1 MRRAVGRLPL
11 LLFPLLLFPLL
22 LLPARLPAQAPTR
35 PPAIAT
41 LPAHP
46 NRGSL
51 VWIVVRPARRDSIL
65 ALDGEASGE
74 PLHFEWHR
82 NAFRSL
88 AGLSLDGGDTLAL
101 TLMITR
107 PARSDTSVIELPV
120 GQPVYPSERLTVA
133 PRFVEPD
140 RATQA
145 RIDSEVE
152 KARALAREAHSNPR
166 LWRGPFR
173 PPRPGKVTSPFGT
186 AREFNGQVTTRHL
199 GTDFAGKVGVPVRAS
214 NRGVVGLVAAFYLA
228 GQAVYLDHGAGLV
241 TGYFHLSRI
250 DVRRGDTVAA
260 GQVIGAV
267 GRTGRVTGPHLH
279 WIARYGGITLDP
291 TTLLSLPRP
300 PR

>member
-1 MRRAVGRLPL
+1 MRRPPRLRWLVL
-11 LLFPLLLFPLL
+11 LSAPVS
-22 LLPARLPAQAPTR
+22 AHISAQAPVR

-41 LPAHP
+41 LPARP

-51 VWIVVRPARRDSIL
+51 AWIVVRPARRDSIL

-82 NAFRSL
+82 GAFRSL
-88 AGLSLDGGDTLAL
+88 AGISLDGGDSLAL
-101 TLMITR
+101 TLVITR
-107 PARSDTSVIELPV
+107 PSETDTSVAQLAV
-120 GQPVYPSERLTVA
+120 GHPVYPSERLTVA
-133 PRFVEPD
+133 PRFVQPD
-140 RATQA
+140 SATLA
-145 RIDSEVE
+145 RIDSEVD
-152 KARALAREAHSNPR
+152 KAKALAREAHSTPR
-166 LWRGPFR
+166 LWRAPFR

-199 GTDFAGKVGVPVRAS
+199 GTDFAGKVGAPVRAA

-250 DVRRGDTVAA
+250 DVKRGDTVAA
-260 GQVIGAV
+260 AQVIGAV

-291 TTLLSLPRP
+291 TTLLTLPP
-300 PR
+300 ATK

>member
-1 MRRAVGRLPL
+1 MRRAARLLPL
-11 LLFPLLLFPLL
+11 VLFCTPLSAQTSVRRPTITT
-22 LLPARLPAQAPTR
+22 LPAR
-35 PPAIAT
+35 
-41 LPAHP
+41 P

-65 ALDGEASGE
+65 AVDGEASGE

-82 NAFRSL
+82 GAFRSL
-88 AGLSLDGGDTLAL
+88 AGISLDGGDSLAL
-101 TLMITR
+101 TLVITR
-107 PARSDTSVIELPV
+107 PSQTDTSVAQLAV
-120 GQPVYPSERLTVA
+120 GHPDYPSERLTVA

-140 RATQA
+140 SATRA

-152 KARALAREAHSNPR
+152 KARGLARDAHSTPR
-166 LWRGPFR
+166 LWRKPFR

-186 AREFNGQVTTRHL
+186 AREFNGQVTTQHL
-199 GTDFAGKVGVPVRAS
+199 GTDFAGKVGAPVRAA

-228 GQAVYLDHGAGLV
+228 GQAIYLDHGAGLM

-250 DVRRGDTVAA
+250 DVKRGDTVAA

-291 TTLLSLPRP
+291 TTLLSLPP
-300 PR
+300 PPK

>member
-1 MRRAVGRLPL
+1 MGLVHLV
-11 LLFPLLLFPLL
+11 
-22 LLPARLPAQAPTR
+22 LLPIPLSAQAPPR

-41 LPAHP
+41 LPARP

-51 VWIVVRPARRDSIL
+51 AWIVVRPARGDSIL

-82 NAFRSL
+82 STFRSL
-88 AGLSLDGGDTLAL
+88 AGISLDGGDSLAL
-101 TLMITR
+101 TLVITR
-107 PARSDTSVIELPV
+107 PGQTDTSVAQLAV
-120 GQPVYPSERLTVA
+120 GHPDYPSERLTVA
-133 PRFVEPD
+133 PRFVQPD
-140 RATQA
+140 GATQA

-152 KARALAREAHSNPR
+152 KAHALAREAHSTPR
-166 LWRGPFR
+166 LWRAPFR
-173 PPRPGKVTSPFGT
+173 PPRPGKVTSRFGT

-199 GTDFAGKVGVPVRAS
+199 GTDFAGKVGAPVQAA

-250 DVRRGDTVAA
+250 DVKRGDTVAA

-279 WIARYGGITLDP
+279 WIARYGGITIDP
-291 TTLLSLPRP
+291 TTLLTLPP
-300 PR
+300 LPK